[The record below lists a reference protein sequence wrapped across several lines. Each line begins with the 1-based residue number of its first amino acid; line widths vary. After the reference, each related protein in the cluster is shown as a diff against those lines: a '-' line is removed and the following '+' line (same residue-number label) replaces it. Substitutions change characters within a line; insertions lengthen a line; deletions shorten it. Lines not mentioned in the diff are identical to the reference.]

1 MNVVLSRGEVAGVH
15 SSRGVL
21 RDSNRASET
30 PQAAAQPPTG
40 QPGRTNV
47 HQCSSLDQALELL
60 ASPELQEQVSWLP
73 DAPGPIK
80 NHMLPLQDE
89 ATLLWQLDSIKQSTW
104 CAPSQLSKHGG

>member
-1 MNVVLSRGEVAGVH
+1 MLSRGEVAGIH

-21 RDSNRASET
+21 RDSNRASKN

-40 QPGRTNV
+40 QLGCTDV

-73 DAPGPIK
+73 DAPGPLQK
-80 NHMLPLQDE
+80 HMFP
-89 ATLLWQLDSIKQSTW
+89 
-104 CAPSQLSKHGG
+104 PSRMGQPFFGS